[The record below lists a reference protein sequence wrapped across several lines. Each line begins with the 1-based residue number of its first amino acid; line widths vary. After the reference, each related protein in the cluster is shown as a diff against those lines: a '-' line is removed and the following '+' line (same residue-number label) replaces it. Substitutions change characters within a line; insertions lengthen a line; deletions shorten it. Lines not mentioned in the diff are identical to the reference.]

1 MSATTPTAENIEFR
15 IRDLLTRSSTL
26 EAVTQTLFQEFADP
40 EMSREAFEIL
50 SVFAMS
56 AGQQL
61 ELNKFLLQLL
71 TQKVQIPWGHFCES
85 IFKSCSSVPISFK
98 KALVEG
104 ATAQRS
110 LNELARSRYLDSF
123 DESLLTR
130 FENRSSLIKEKIEK
144 IRAELLNTAE
154 VLRTQGLLEEEER
167 ILARLSSFF
176 PQDVSIQN
184 AMAKQRA
191 QIKKAKP
198 APREVVRQR
207 RTGSAF
213 SKFEKMD
220 AEQIRLLGNIFEAM
234 QRHLFEKMDPALNT
248 RMREDFAIAHVFFE
262 NYQGALSFFPNELGS
277 RPPWLKFEIWLLQKN
292 YSEILISCNDW
303 MESQGLVSS
312 DILALNYFRAKALWG
327 LHQDELAIE
336 ILETLIESHPN
347 YRDMTTLLAE
357 WKVEAR

>member
-1 MSATTPTAENIEFR
+1 
-15 IRDLLTRSSTL
+15 
-26 EAVTQTLFQEFADP
+26 
-40 EMSREAFEIL
+40 MSRDAFETL

-56 AGQQL
+56 AGQQM

-98 KALVEG
+98 EALVAG
-104 ATAQRS
+104 ATEQRS

-154 VLRTQGLLEEEER
+154 VLRTQGLLEEEEK
-167 ILARLSSFF
+167 ILARLSNFF
-176 PQDVSIQN
+176 PQDLSIQN

-191 QIKKAKP
+191 QIKSKP
-198 APREVVRQR
+198 APRETLRQR
-207 RTGSAF
+207 RTGSVF

-220 AEQIRLLGNIFEAM
+220 ADQIRLLGNVFEAM
-234 QRHLFEKMDPALNT
+234 QRHLFEERDAPLNKQ
-248 RMREDFAIAHVFFE
+248 MREDFAIAHIFFE
-262 NYQGALSFFPNELGS
+262 NYQGALSLFPSEIGS
-277 RPPWLKFEIWLLQKN
+277 RPPWLKFEVWLLQKN
-292 YSEILISCNDW
+292 YSEILINCNHW
-303 MESQGLVSS
+303 MESQELVSS
-312 DILALNYFRAKALWG
+312 DILALNYYRAKALWG